1 MDKCEDCMCRQMVG
15 IFADNLVDNLVDNM
29 VELEENVEACVN
41 EGKFVIIFTKNK
53 ELRSL
58 ISETLLPKFGSDD
71 VCLEFI

>member
-15 IFADNLVDNLVDNM
+15 IFADNLVDNF